1 MGDMSESIFE
11 GTSYGK
17 AAMEKFGPV
26 AENFRIYYVGWVEE
40 RPEEWETIRITG
52 AEFRKA
58 ETGPDQG
65 KLSIKLKGTD
75 KTVYVTREQARKY
88 K

>member
-17 AAMEKFGPV
+17 AAMEKFGSV
-26 AENFRIYYVGWVEE
+26 AENFRIYSVEWMEE
-40 RPEEWETIRITG
+40 RPEDWETMRVTG

-58 ETGPDQG
+58 KSGPNKG
-65 KLSIKLKGTD
+65 KLSIKLKDTD
-75 KTVYVTREQARKY
+75 KTVYVTKEQMGKY